1 MRKHPIAISQLAPD
15 DGGAF
20 LHSINQEA
28 THGPDSV
35 RQQRPSLDHDLEQL
49 TRLSLDNLRLR
60 YRQLTRKAAP
70 MQLPKWLLLR
80 IIAYR
85 LQAKV
90 FGDLGPEAIAMLDQ
104 VAREQG
110 RVRNSA
116 IEGAEGGDAG
126 QPARIPHV
134 PPPPPLARF
143 KPGTVLMR
151 EHAGEMHKV
160 TVLDVG
166 YRWNGLTYRSLSEVA
181 RAITGTSWNGPRFF
195 GLRDTK
201 GRHQAAQTENA
212 TLPAIGD
219 AA

>member
-1 MRKHPIAISQLAPD
+1 MRKQPIAISPLEPND
-15 DGGAF
+15 DGASLPSVDPAG
-20 LHSINQEA
+20 
-28 THGPDSV
+28 TPDLGSV
-35 RQQRPSLDHDLEQL
+35 QQVRSALDDELDNL
-49 TRLSLDNLRLR
+49 TRLSLDELRLR

-85 LQAKV
+85 LQAKAL
-90 FGDLGPEAIAMLDQ
+90 GDLGPEAVALLDQ

-110 RVRNSA
+110 RAHKALIAGV
-116 IEGAEGGDAG
+116 EGGDAG
-126 QPARIPHV
+126 QRSRVPKV

-143 KPGTVLMR
+143 KPGTVLIR

-166 YRWNGLTYRSLSEVA
+166 YGWNGLTYRSLSEVA

-195 GLRDTK
+195 GLRDAKSRQQTVQTAK
-201 GRHQAAQTENA
+201 AKQLATGGAA
-212 TLPAIGD
+212 
-219 AA
+219 

>member
-1 MRKHPIAISQLAPD
+1 MISFAKPEACRPIFAATSLGSIRRERSTLD
-15 DGGAF
+15 DEME
-20 LHSINQEA
+20 H
-28 THGPDSV
+28 
-35 RQQRPSLDHDLEQL
+35 L
-49 TRLSLDNLRLR
+49 TRLSLDELRLR

-70 MQLPKWLLLR
+70 IQLPKWLLLR

-85 LQAKV
+85 LQSKA
-90 FGDLGPEAIAMLDQ
+90 FGDLGPEAVALLDQ

-110 RVRNSA
+110 RVRNSS
-116 IEGAEGGDAG
+116 IEGVEGADGG
-126 QPARIPHV
+126 QRSRVPHV

-143 KPGTVLMR
+143 KPGIVLMR

-166 YRWNGLTYRSLSEVA
+166 YGWNGLTYRSLSEVA

-195 GLRDTK
+195 GLRDAK
-201 GRHQAAQTENA
+201 SRQQIVQTEKAKQPA
-212 TLPAIGD
+212 TGD

>member
-1 MRKHPIAISQLAPD
+1 MRKHPIAISPLEPND
-15 DGGAF
+15 DGAF
-20 LHSINQEA
+20 LLSIDQEV
-28 THGPDSV
+28 TPDPGSV
-35 RQQRPSLDHDLEQL
+35 RQARPALDDELEHL
-49 TRLSLDNLRLR
+49 TRLSLDDLRLR

-70 MQLPKWLLLR
+70 IQLSKWLLLR
-80 IIAYR
+80 ITAYR
-85 LQAKV
+85 LQAKA
-90 FGDLGPEAIAMLDQ
+90 FGDLGQEAVALLDQ

-110 RVRNSA
+110 RVRSSSNESV
-116 IEGAEGGDAG
+116 EGADAG
-126 QPARIPHV
+126 QHSRIPLI

-166 YRWNGLTYRSLSEVA
+166 YGWNGLTYRSLSEVA

-195 GLRDTK
+195 GLRDAKSRRQT
-201 GRHQAAQTENA
+201 AQTEKAKQPA
-212 TLPAIGD
+212 TGG